1 MTNVYVVHHVHSF
14 PTGLDNV
21 KLIGVYSSRAN
32 AEAAVTR
39 VGQAPGFAAA
49 PEGFHI
55 EEYAVDVDH
64 WGEGY
69 VTL

>member
-1 MTNVYVVHHVHSF
+1 MTNVYVLHHVHSF

-39 VGQAPGFAAA
+39 VGQTPGFAAA
-49 PEGFHI
+49 RKGFTSRNTRST
-55 EEYAVDVDH
+55 
-64 WGEGY
+64 WTTGEKAM
-69 VTL
+69 